1 MRVSLSLSL
10 NFRFEFVWK
19 IVIKIWSLLRF
30 QSMENLEETLVNDKI
45 IDMVILDNIQM
56 YSCISKHDSSIMNAK
71 LFGFYLSISMEIYTK
86 YS

>member
-1 MRVSLSLSL
+1 MK
-10 NFRFEFVWK
+10 FTK
-19 IVIKIWSLLRF
+19 ISERERGLCLEKEIKIKIMKFSN
-30 QSMENLEETLVNDKI
+30 SMENLEEILVNDKI

-56 YSCISKHDSSIMNAK
+56 YSYISKHDSSIMNAK

>member
-1 MRVSLSLSL
+1 
-10 NFRFEFVWK
+10 
-19 IVIKIWSLLRF
+19 
-30 QSMENLEETLVNDKI
+30 MENLEETLVNDKI